1 MPWIRVS
8 VLYCYISLMTVCLLA
23 QTVPDNIT
31 EAITVA
37 AESDTST
44 ITATTKS
51 VVQSTCIEDECNPRL
66 LSHLEVHNYELEY
79 IYADINHTIVQGY
92 VTINFT
98 LKQPIKQL
106 IYHAKFMVQLDA
118 PALFEDGVN
127 RLVAMRTYPTNDYI
141 SLRRMSDN
149 SSFAPNRYILKQK
162 FVVSL
167 IYGNTG
173 FYQSLYND
181 GNGTIRKLLAS
192 KFQPTDARKAFPC
205 FDEPQLKA
213 TFKISIVHPLDTIA
227 IANFPS
233 IEETIENGLR
243 RTKFAE
249 TFRMS
254 TYLAAWAVLP
264 DTYGQHVSEQEE
276 PKITIWTR
284 REPIE
289 NGHTAL
295 ALEIAVHS
303 VAFFTDYFNTSEP
316 VTPKIDLLAVPDFA
330 SGAMEN
336 WGLVSFREDRLMF
349 NGRIASVIQKQQLA
363 ETMAHEIAH
372 FWFGNY
378 VTCQWWDNLWLNEAM
393 ATWLSY
399 KPFSV
404 KYPDWN
410 MELQALTEEVMPVM
424 WDDAKPSS
432 HPIIVANVTTAADIT
447 SLFDSIT
454 YSKGASILRML
465 ERIVGSNTFRD
476 GLRDYLKVN
485 AFDIGDPSIFYNKL
499 FTNVSGE
506 KFMKNWLEEMNYP
519 ILNVHLKV
527 NNNGTYV
534 TFNQSRFIISNVL
547 DSSNLTSD
555 YRWMISIQC
564 ILGGNSST
572 VDITNLGDDTID
584 FILETEEET
593 QYLPGKF
600 YTWIKCNRNFQG
612 FYVTKYTSDLSTAS
626 MWQHF
631 SSILEAQPTLFSDE
645 DKVNLLQD
653 AFLLAYKG
661 LIDYI
666 EPLRILTTLVNI
678 NSNQFV
684 IWRTFQWHWDLLT
697 DLIEHLPNTW
707 TKFKDFAIQQILSSG
722 ITIDNILQINS
733 TDDHNSKLLRGLQFS
748 FLCRMDHK
756 EAIEKASALFRS
768 IPVEYFNDSNVD
780 INIGADFLSAVYISH
795 LKHDDNETDWKM
807 MYNYYKT
814 AVSPQEQTRALVAIS
829 STNNTDRLNQLL
841 YEGLNTGPNTI
852 KRQDFFAMIAYMS
865 RTLVGRETAWTFY
878 KNNFQKLVSIYTLES
893 RRLGIAIHSIARS
906 FENESYLEEM
916 NQLFEL
922 YPNAGAGVSTRKQA
936 INQVNMNIEWIKT
949 REQNLLNALET
960 ISS

>member
-31 EAITVA
+31 EAITLA

-233 IEETIENGLR
+233 
-243 RTKFAE
+243 
-249 TFRMS
+249 
-254 TYLAAWAVLP
+254 
-264 DTYGQHVSEQEE
+264 
-276 PKITIWTR
+276 
-284 REPIE
+284 
-289 NGHTAL
+289 
-295 ALEIAVHS
+295 
-303 VAFFTDYFNTSEP
+303 
-316 VTPKIDLLAVPDFA
+316 
-330 SGAMEN
+330 
-336 WGLVSFREDRLMF
+336 
-349 NGRIASVIQKQQLA
+349 
-363 ETMAHEIAH
+363 
-372 FWFGNY
+372 
-378 VTCQWWDNLWLNEAM
+378 
-393 ATWLSY
+393 
-399 KPFSV
+399 
-404 KYPDWN
+404 
-410 MELQALTEEVMPVM
+410 ELQALTEEVMPVM

-527 NNNGTYV
+527 NHNGTYV